1 MADRIAL
8 PIFGRD
14 RGAPA
19 GGIPPKAVVTRVNMM
34 RSRQVAALSKY
45 SKIDV
50 HTGVQSASPHKL
62 IEMLLDGALAR
73 ISVARGCMEHGDT
86 AAKGE
91 QIGWAV
97 SIIGG
102 LQDSLNLKDGGNIAA
117 NLEELYSYMQ
127 RRLLHAN
134 IKNDPAI
141 LQEVH
146 DLLSEIRSGWSG
158 IGEQIERR
166 ALPAT
171 EASTTSHMA
180 P

>member
-1 MADRIAL
+1 
-8 PIFGRD
+8 
-14 RGAPA
+14 
-19 GGIPPKAVVTRVNMM
+19 MM

-73 ISVARGCMEHGDT
+73 ISVARGCMEHGDI

-117 NLEELYSYMQ
+117 NLDELYSYMQ
-127 RRLLHAN
+127 RRLLEAN

-141 LQEVH
+141 LQEAH
-146 DLLSEIRSGWSG
+146 NLLSEIRSGWQG
-158 IGEQIERR
+158 ISEQLERR
-166 ALPAT
+166 PAAVG
-171 EASTTSHMA
+171 EMPVAGHAA

>member
-1 MADRIAL
+1 
-8 PIFGRD
+8 
-14 RGAPA
+14 
-19 GGIPPKAVVTRVNMM
+19 MM

-62 IEMLLDGALAR
+62 IEMLLDGALAK
-73 ISVARGCMEHGDT
+73 ISVARGRMEHGDT

-102 LQDSLNLKDGGNIAA
+102 LQDSLNIKDGGDIAA
-117 NLEELYSYMQ
+117 NLDELYSYMQ
-127 RRLLHAN
+127 RRLLDAN
-134 IKNDPAI
+134 INNDPLV

-146 DLLSEIRSGWSG
+146 NLLLEIRSGWSG

-166 ALPAT
+166 SRPAPNVSAT
-171 EASTTSHMA
+171 DHVT

>member
-1 MADRIAL
+1 
-8 PIFGRD
+8 
-14 RGAPA
+14 
-19 GGIPPKAVVTRVNMM
+19 M

-50 HTGVQSASPHKL
+50 HTGVQSATPHKL

-73 ISVARGCMEHGDT
+73 ISTARGCMEHGDT
-86 AAKGE
+86 ATKGQ

-102 LQDSLNLKDGGNIAA
+102 LQDSLNLKDGGNIAT
-117 NLEELYSYMQ
+117 NLDELYAYMQ
-127 RRLLHAN
+127 RRLLDAN
-134 IKNDPAI
+134 LKNDPAI

-146 DLLSEIRSGWSG
+146 NLLSEIRSGWQG
-158 IGEQIERR
+158 ISEQLEGRPS
-166 ALPAT
+166 PAA
-171 EASTTSHMA
+171 EMSSAGHAA

>member
-1 MADRIAL
+1 
-8 PIFGRD
+8 
-14 RGAPA
+14 
-19 GGIPPKAVVTRVNMM
+19 M

-73 ISVARGCMEHGDT
+73 ISVARGCMEHGDI

-117 NLEELYSYMQ
+117 NLDELYSYMQ
-127 RRLLHAN
+127 RRLLEAN

-141 LQEVH
+141 LQEAH
-146 DLLSEIRSGWSG
+146 NLLSEIRSGWQG
-158 IGEQIERR
+158 ISEQLERR
-166 ALPAT
+166 PAAVG
-171 EASTTSHMA
+171 EMPVAGHAA